1 MLVSK
6 ITSRPVSGH
15 SYHNKI
21 QHNFTVAG
29 AVLGLISSMK
39 THQLPDYPT
48 KKITPLKCLASTLK
62 IGCYCYLFSKKSQR
76 TSKHLKTQRF
86 KIQDTGFGVR
96 GSGFGVRGSGFGV
109 RGSGFIIDLKIKKP
123 NNITCLA
130 LYAFL

>member
-6 ITSRPVSGH
+6 IKSRPVSGL
-15 SYHNKI
+15 SYHNLI

-29 AVLGLISSMK
+29 AVLGLTSSMK

-62 IGCYCYLFSKKSQR
+62 IGCYCYLFTKKCQR
-76 TSKHLKTQRF
+76 TSKHLQF
-86 KIQDTGFGVR
+86 DFW

-109 RGSGFIIDLKIKKP
+109 RGSVIIIDSKIKKP
-123 NNITCLA
+123 NNIACLA
-130 LYAFL
+130 KYMLL